1 MNSLIITKQKY
12 NFTVCCRNLCIIC
25 SHCIFFLGFD
35 LENGKRYVVIV
46 RATDFVDLDVEA
58 TSNEFILDETPPVAG
73 VLTIDPLPQ
82 SFNMMQVTTRYFR
95 ELRRLMLQKKNFPA
109 KVAL

>member
-1 MNSLIITKQKY
+1 MLQKSLHHLFSLYI
-12 NFTVCCRNLCIIC
+12 
-25 SHCIFFLGFD
+25 FLGFD

-58 TSNEFILDETPPVAG
+58 TSNEFIVDETPPVAG
-73 VLTIDPLPQ
+73 VLTIEG
-82 SFNMMQVTTRYFR
+82 FNMTQVATRYVR
-95 ELRRLMLQKKNFPA
+95 ELRPLMLQKENVPA